1 MTASARNGR
10 MSVVLQFPI
19 NRVASRDPGDLVLSA
34 EVVIFPGVRIE
45 RRNFDLAKTSVASR
59 KRHASQA
66 AIDEDMA

>member
-1 MTASARNGR
+1 

-34 EVVIFPGVRIE
+34 EVVIFPGVRVE
-45 RRNFDLAKTSVASR
+45 RRNFDLAKTAGSGRNRRV
-59 KRHASQA
+59 SQA